1 MEGDVISSFRESVT
15 IEAPPEVVWKLVR
28 DIKRH
33 PEFAGPKSITK
44 LIDFEG
50 EPFVGSR
57 WVAHERVG
65 PKKFD
70 APSEVTALAPHR
82 SLEWLSLP
90 PMKDA
95 NRGKGGKVEWGYLL
109 EAEPAGTRLTHFM
122 KVLEPRKGA
131 SMLKMMYAVFGLRKK
146 QRAAGLTTLQNIKTI
161 AEREAGFVAS

>member
-1 MEGDVISSFRESVT
+1 MEGEIISSFRESIT

-50 EPFVGSR
+50 EAAVGSR
-57 WVAHERVG
+57 WIAHERVG

-70 APSEVTALAPHR
+70 APSEVTAFAPHR
-82 SLEWLSLP
+82 SLEWLSFP

-95 NRGKGGKVEWGYLL
+95 NRGTGGKVEWGYLV
-109 EAEPAGTRLTHFM
+109 EAEIAGTRLTHFM
-122 KVLEPRKGA
+122 NVLEPRKGA
-131 SMLKMMYAVFGLRKK
+131 GMLKMMYTVFGLRNK
-146 QRAAGLTTLQNIKTI
+146 QRAAGLTTLQNIKTT
-161 AEREAGFVAS
+161 AEREAKSVTS